1 MDLHTTLT
9 VCRVIDVCEA
19 EFVSGEGKNK
29 MSGASTMRNA
39 IKRITHKERSQ
50 PAARKKFGF
59 LEKHKD
65 YVERAK
71 VIWFILLIVLLSWF
85 YSTITKDEIILKY

>member
-1 MDLHTTLT
+1 VDREERPRT
-9 VCRVIDVCEA
+9 
-19 EFVSGEGKNK
+19 

-50 PAARKKFGF
+50 PSARKKFGF

-65 YVERAK
+65 YIERAK
-71 VIWFILLIVLLSWF
+71 VDRPSCD
-85 YSTITKDEIILKY
+85 S

>member
-1 MDLHTTLT
+1 VREEAKLHSNLALL
-9 VCRVIDVCEA
+9 V
-19 EFVSGEGKNK
+19 EFKMCSSGICDWKRSNFIK

-50 PAARKKFGF
+50 PASRKKFGF

-71 VIWFILLIVLLSWF
+71 VTIISIW
-85 YSTITKDEIILKY
+85 

>member
-1 MDLHTTLT
+1 
-9 VCRVIDVCEA
+9 
-19 EFVSGEGKNK
+19 

-50 PAARKKFGF
+50 PESRKKFGF

-71 VIWFILLIVLLSWF
+71 VDPFLIRICCNILDSI
-85 YSTITKDEIILKY
+85 IIKDVIILKY

>member
-1 MDLHTTLT
+1 MCVVGIETGGE
-9 VCRVIDVCEA
+9 CETSNI
-19 EFVSGEGKNK
+19 FT

-50 PAARKKFGF
+50 PEARKKFGF

-71 VIWFILLIVLLSWF
+71 VINIRNLI
-85 YSTITKDEIILKY
+85 

>member
-1 MDLHTTLT
+1 
-9 VCRVIDVCEA
+9 
-19 EFVSGEGKNK
+19 

-50 PAARKKFGF
+50 PSARKKFGF

-71 VIWFILLIVLLSWF
+71 VFLPHLPP
-85 YSTITKDEIILKY
+85 

>member
-1 MDLHTTLT
+1 
-9 VCRVIDVCEA
+9 
-19 EFVSGEGKNK
+19 

-50 PAARKKFGF
+50 PENRKKFGL

-65 YVERAK
+65 YIQRAK
-71 VIWFILLIVLLSWF
+71 VFF
-85 YSTITKDEIILKY
+85 